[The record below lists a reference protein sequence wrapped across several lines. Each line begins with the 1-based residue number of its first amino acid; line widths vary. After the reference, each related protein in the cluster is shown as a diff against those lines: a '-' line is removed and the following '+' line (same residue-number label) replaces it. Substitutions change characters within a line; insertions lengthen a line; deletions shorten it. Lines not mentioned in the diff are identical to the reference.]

1 MSSACIN
8 PVLYGYLNE
17 TFRAEFI
24 EICSPL
30 NRLCPKFM
38 EKSTEDNNDIEENQ
52 PLELKVLEDDDT
64 KMLKVEQKLIPR
76 RPEDDLSRVV
86 IISNADL
93 VTVHPL

>member
-17 TFRAEFI
+17 TFRTEFI

-30 NRLCPKFM
+30 NRICPKFM
-38 EKSTEDNNDIEENQ
+38 EKPEHNEDMEEVQ
-52 PLELKVLEDDDT
+52 PLELKVLDDT
-64 KMLKVEQKLIPR
+64 KQLKVEQKLIPR
-76 RPEDDLSRVV
+76 RPEDDLSRVI

-93 VTVHPL
+93 VTVHPP